1 MTQLELQYIAQR
13 IKNLTGTAEGTL
25 LPPRQIGP
33 LRVPTVSG
41 LTLVKTENSFN
52 QNIFT
57 LVWNNP
63 EAPNISHYAIYVS
76 NSINQN
82 AVPLGPFET
91 KASPAQ
97 VSIPAVQLSRPIFIV
112 QTVMKNGI
120 VSNLN
125 DSPSC
130 VGLAAA
136 GV

>member
-1 MTQLELQYIAQR
+1 MTDPELQYVLQR
-13 IKNLTGTAEGTL
+13 IKNYTGTAEGTL

-41 LTLVKTENSFN
+41 LQLIKTQNSFN

-57 LVWNNP
+57 LQWINP
-63 EAPNISHYAIYVS
+63 EAPNISHYAVYVQ
-76 NSINQN
+76 NAINAN
-82 AVPLGPFET
+82 AVPIGPYET
-91 KASPAQ
+91 KTSPVEISLPAQ
-97 VSIPAVQLSRPIFIV
+97 NLSRIIFTV

-120 VSNLN
+120 VSNLI
-125 DSPSC
+125 DSPTC